1 MRARSGRRVKYAD
14 LGDGACWGGP
24 DAYAQEGLDRLTD
37 PELVDEHGP
46 EGIELVVAD
55 AYGNQDQGA
64 RVVEGTQG
72 AWPTISWSMRAQRF
86 AAASG
91 LAASSAR
98 ASVVWA
104 SIRRLQNALSLT
116 LAGLSG
122 RNERQVKSGSMKSD
136 GAGKSWYQVNSP
148 ICTCIR
154 ESPARW

>member
-104 SIRRLQNALSLT
+104 SIRRLQSMNVRGISLRRINT
-116 LAGLSG
+116 DRAGCSRTRRSASARAYSG
-122 RNERQVKSGSMKSD
+122 
-136 GAGKSWYQVNSP
+136 AP
-148 ICTCIR
+148 
-154 ESPARW
+154 ESVLT